1 MDKYCKNCGS
11 PLKAD
16 AKFCASCGTAIQS
29 AQKQPV
35 TATGSVNN
43 PRDNRNVYEPSSH
56 RNQPLDSRK
65 KKKLFIALFGVLA
78 LFLLAGTGILFFTKN
93 RSKIE
98 IISCSPQSGSLGEF
112 VLIELN
118 QAVDETGLEVFYGS
132 EAIQGSRITDTVIAV
147 NVPLDAESDHFL
159 VKYKN
164 MKAKTSFTVMR
175 EERIELSKET
185 AVPSSEMQ
193 SISCAD
199 DIVITL
205 PENFLKEEK
214 IVTVSRVDN
223 PAVLVDTPY
232 GLPTVYDISIEGM
245 EQLPQNIEIAMKYD
259 PSWFED
265 GASVADYLE
274 PRRWDEKNQ
283 VWVDLYYRVD
293 EDTQTVHFLTD
304 HLSAFSYFLTGF
316 KWIGLAKTAAIVGGT
331 SYALEWLA
339 NDVYISPE
347 NNFRILYS
355 QKGVSEIFPED
366 DWIKAMAG
374 GSLTRISRYSARAPM
389 MLHTV
394 GSVLEDSLKAY
405 LDAGF
410 EDPTRNRFASS
421 IYTRRVKVKIDSYWN
436 FYGAGEFSYNA
447 FWDQI
452 NLPTEIVKI
461 EVFDPA
467 KDDPSAYKK
476 AEAYLTQVL
485 AHELFHAIQLPYYGS
500 YTDLGKGR
508 HLWWMEA
515 SAEYAANDIAWKRT
529 GTVLNERLGNKF
541 FEYPL
546 NSTGKKTAT
555 YSSGSTLDYEYLSA
569 IFIRYLTQ
577 QAEYDFKEMV
587 KFVAATGWD
596 IEPVSALGEFARTK
610 SDVNFALLYR
620 DFVVWMLEEGNLTA
634 ADFNN
639 PDNKDTVAEK
649 SQSVSIPKSRV
660 TVILEKQESHS
671 GEVAIFKSSGNA
683 DGYQP
688 QLEYVN
694 TIKESSIGLETE
706 VNAGDALY
714 FIATNG
720 DATERD
726 VTVRIK
732 LKEEESKDTN
742 ILAEHSFV
750 VDQYGAAKIW
760 AVKLEVG
767 HWTIEPDKV
776 EEGQFNEE
784 YMFTVKGE
792 KIAKEVQEVRL
803 EYDFGD
809 GGKNARGSAI
819 GTVRSGGMVEIDL
832 KYIYE
837 IPDNLNAEEDILYPV
852 NVKIMNG
859 DSLLGS
865 VSATVEIKPVTVS
878 ILPPRII
885 TYELTE
891 GAREAEHTFEAAVR
905 PEGSYRFEWDFGD
918 GSPMQNTQGD
928 SSTISHTYTGIGT
941 WHPRVT
947 LYSDNGAKLAED
959 RVTIILEYAEG
970 ASPSETPAASAEP
983 AKPPESA
990 KEYAWVL
997 TEVIDHENADRWAQ
1011 ADAHVANALSYSYS
1025 RGSYSAS
1032 VTYEGGDP
1040 YKEGRKGTFGLQ
1052 AVFTGIPD
1060 IIYPDKPVSL
1070 NFSFSTTQNDTVKL
1084 SYTGS
1089 AAADFDQ
1096 WDVEPGGV
1104 TGRAQ
1109 WFATADGKDS
1119 FTLDVNGNPSSYGE
1133 TLTATLG
1140 TGNEG
1145 SRIAL
1150 RTRFSLSGVPMG
1162 TNYVY
1167 EWKQVGSS
1175 APLLDTEGIDGIVD
1189 ID

>member
-1 MDKYCKNCGS
+1 MSKFCRNCGAQLN
-11 PLKAD
+11 PN
-16 AKFCASCGTAIQS
+16 AKFCDSCGVAIQS
-29 AQKQPV
+29 AETTPV
-35 TATGSVNN
+35 TATSSVNTSSS
-43 PRDNRNVYEPSSH
+43 NRNAFELAPHGNRSPDQRS
-56 RNQPLDSRK
+56 
-65 KKKLFIALFGVLA
+65 KKKLLIALCGVLA
-78 LFLLAGTGILFFTKN
+78 VILLAGTGIWFFTKDGP
-93 RSKIE
+93 KIE
-98 IISCSPQSGSLGEF
+98 IVGCYPESGSRGEF
-112 VLIELN
+112 VLMELN
-118 QAVDETGLEVFYGS
+118 QAVDETELEVFYGS
-132 EAIQGSRITDTVIAV
+132 EAIQGSRLTDTVIAV
-147 NVPLDAESDHFL
+147 NVPLDAHSDDF
-159 VKYKN
+159 VVRYKG
-164 MKAKTSFTVMR
+164 KEAKTPFSVMQ
-175 EERIELSKET
+175 EEWVELFRKT
-185 AVPSSEMQ
+185 ATPSSEMQ
-193 SISCAD
+193 SIYCAD

-205 PENFLKEEK
+205 PENFLQEAKT
-214 IVTVSRVDN
+214 VTVSRIDN
-223 PAVLVDTPY
+223 PAVLRETPY
-232 GLPTVYDISIEGM
+232 GIPTVYDISIEGM
-245 EQLPQNIEIAMKYD
+245 EQLPQNIEIAMKYN

-274 PRRWDEKNQ
+274 PRRWDEQHQ

-293 EDTQTVHFLTD
+293 EDTHTVHFLTD
-304 HLSAFSYFLTGF
+304 HLSSFTYFLTGF
-316 KWIGLAKTAAIVGGT
+316 KWIGLAETAAIVGGT
-331 SYALEWLA
+331 AYALEWLA

-374 GSLTRISRYSARAPM
+374 GSLTRISRHSPRAPM

-421 IYTRRVKVKIDSYWN
+421 IYTRRVKVKVDSYWN

-529 GTVLNERLGNKF
+529 GTVLNERIGNKF

-546 NSTGKKTAT
+546 NSTGKKAAT
-555 YSSGSTLDYEYLSA
+555 CSSGSTLDYEYLSA
-569 IFIRYLTQ
+569 VFIRYLTQ
-577 QAEYDFKEMV
+577 QAGYDFKELV

-596 IEPVSALGEFARTK
+596 VEPVSAIGEFARTK
-610 SDVNFALLYR
+610 SGVNFALLYR

-649 SQSVSIPKSRV
+649 SQSVSIPENRV

-683 DGYQP
+683 DGSQP

-694 TIKESSIGLETE
+694 TIKESGIGLETE
-706 VNAGDALY
+706 VDAGDALY

-732 LKEEESKDTN
+732 SKEEESKDTD
-742 ILAEHSFV
+742 ILAERSFV
-750 VDQYGAAKIW
+750 VNQYGAAKIW
-760 AVKLEVG
+760 AVKLEVS
-767 HWTIEPDKV
+767 HWTIEPDKM

-784 YMFTVKGE
+784 YIFTVKGE

-809 GGKNARGSAI
+809 GGKNAQGSAI
-819 GTVRSGGMVEIDL
+819 GTVRSGGTVEIDL
-832 KYIYE
+832 KYTYE
-837 IPDNLNAEEDILYPV
+837 IPDNLNVEEEILYPV
-852 NVKIMNG
+852 TVKIMNG
-859 DSLLGS
+859 SSLLGS
-865 VSATVEIKPVTVS
+865 VSATVEIKPVTIS
-878 ILPPRII
+878 ILPPRIM

-891 GAREAEHTFEAAVR
+891 GAREVEHTFEAAVR
-905 PEGSYRFEWDFGD
+905 PEGSYHFEWDFGD
-918 GSPMQNTQGD
+918 GSPTQSTQGG

-941 WHPRVT
+941 WHPKVT

-959 RVTIILEYAEG
+959 RITIILEYAEG
-970 ASPSETPAASAEP
+970 ASPSEAPVDSTPPADPVALDPDSDIVPVASSGNFVCSTWINTSMDSFA
-983 AKPPESA
+983 
-990 KEYAWVL
+990 VGGGIL
-997 TEVIDHENADRWAQ
+997 TG
-1011 ADAHVANALSYSYS
+1011 ANWSYS
-1025 RGSYSAS
+1025 RGYRGYNLSGTCKAGETVSLSISGTMGKMGYQMDHKGNDLIMTLKVFDTSGKEIAQFTQKVETLKSAS
-1032 VTYEGGDP
+1032 ASLGD
-1040 YKEGRKGTFGLQ
+1040 T
-1052 AVFTGIPD
+1052 
-1060 IIYPDKPVSL
+1060 VSIVVPANASRVEML
-1070 NFSFSTTQNDTVKL
+1070 GSFSCNWVTPHASASEMVAVSVKL
-1084 SYTGS
+1084 NV
-1089 AAADFDQ
+1089 A
-1096 WDVEPGGV
+1096 
-1104 TGRAQ
+1104 
-1109 WFATADGKDS
+1109 K
-1119 FTLDVNGNPSSYGE
+1119 
-1133 TLTATLG
+1133 
-1140 TGNEG
+1140 
-1145 SRIAL
+1145 
-1150 RTRFSLSGVPMG
+1150 
-1162 TNYVY
+1162 
-1167 EWKQVGSS
+1167 
-1175 APLLDTEGIDGIVD
+1175 
-1189 ID
+1189 

>member
-1 MDKYCKNCGS
+1 MGKYCKNCGS
-11 PLKAD
+11 PLKAEV
-16 AKFCASCGTAIQS
+16 KFCGSCGAAIQS
-29 AQKQPV
+29 TQTQHVA
-35 TATGSVNN
+35 AAGSVNIPQN
-43 PRDNRNVYEPSSH
+43 NRNVYEPAPH
-56 RNQPLDSRK
+56 RNQPLGSRK
-65 KKKLFIALFGVLA
+65 KKRLFIALCGVLA
-78 LFLLAGTGILFFTKN
+78 LFLLAGTGIWFFTKDGP
-93 RSKIE
+93 KIE
-98 IISCSPQSGSLGEF
+98 IVGCYPQSGSRGEF
-112 VLIELN
+112 VLMELN
-118 QAVDETGLEVFYGS
+118 QAVDETELEVFYG
-132 EAIQGSRITDTVIAV
+132 ADRIHGSRITDTVIAV
-147 NVPLDAESDHFL
+147 NVPLDAESDNFL
-159 VKYKN
+159 VKYKDRE
-164 MKAKTSFTVMR
+164 AKTSFTVMR
-175 EERIELSKET
+175 EERIELSRET
-185 AVPSSEMQ
+185 AVPSSGMQ
-193 SISCAD
+193 SIYCAD

-205 PENFLKEEK
+205 PENFLQEEK
-214 IVTVSRVDN
+214 TVTVSRVDN
-223 PAVLVDTPY
+223 PAVLIDTPY

-245 EQLPQNIEIAMKYD
+245 EQLPQNIQISMKYN
-259 PSWFED
+259 PSWFDE
-265 GASVADYLE
+265 GTSVADYLE

-347 NNFRILYS
+347 SNFRILYS

-374 GSLTRISRYSARAPM
+374 GSLTRISRHSARAHM

-394 GSVLEDSLKAY
+394 SSVLEDSLKAY

-421 IYTRRVKVKIDSYWN
+421 IYTRRVKVKIDSYYN
-436 FYGAGEFSYNA
+436 FIKGGEFSYNA

-461 EVFDPA
+461 EVFDPVIA
-467 KDDPSAYKK
+467 DPSAYPKS
-476 AEAYLTQVL
+476 EIYLTQVL
-485 AHELFHAIQLPYYGS
+485 AHELFHAMQLPYYGS
-500 YTDLGKGR
+500 FTDLGKGR
-508 HLWWMEA
+508 HTWWMEA

-529 GTVLNERLGNKF
+529 GTILDERIGNKF

-546 NSTGKKTAT
+546 NTTGKKAAT

-569 IFIRYLTQ
+569 VFIRYLTQ
-577 QAEYDFKEMV
+577 QAGYDFKELV

-596 IEPVSALGEFARTK
+596 IEPVSAIGEYARTK
-610 SDVNFALLYR
+610 SGVNFALLYQ
-620 DFVVWMLEEGNLTA
+620 DFLVWMLEEASLTV

-649 SQSVSIPKSRV
+649 SQSVSIPESRV

-683 DGYQP
+683 SGAQP

-694 TIKESSIGLETE
+694 TIKESGIGLETE
-706 VNAGDALY
+706 VDAGDVLY

-726 VTVRIK
+726 VTIRIK
-732 LKEEESKDTN
+732 LKKAESKDKEM
-742 ILAEHSFV
+742 LAEHTFV
-750 VDQYGAAKIW
+750 VDKYGSAKIW

-792 KIAKEVQEVRL
+792 KISKEVKEVRL

-809 GGKNARGSAI
+809 GGKNAQGSAT
-819 GTVRSGGMVEIDL
+819 GTVRSGGTVEIDL
-832 KYIYE
+832 KYTYE
-837 IPDNLNAEEDILYPV
+837 IPDNLNAEEEILYPV
-852 NVKIMNG
+852 TVKIMNG
-859 DSLLGS
+859 NSILGS

-878 ILPPRII
+878 ILPPRIM
-885 TYELTE
+885 TYELAE

-918 GSPMQNTQGD
+918 GSPMQITQGG

-970 ASPSETPAASAEP
+970 DSPSEPPADSDEP
-983 AKPPESA
+983 STTPESA

-1011 ADAHVANALSYSYS
+1011 ADAHVAQALSYSYS

-1070 NFSFSTTQNDTVKL
+1070 NFSFTTTQNDTVKL

-1089 AAADFDQ
+1089 AAADFDK
-1096 WDVEPGGV
+1096 WDVGPGGA
-1104 TGRAQ
+1104 TGGAR
-1109 WFATADGKDS
+1109 WFANADGKDS
-1119 FTLDVNGNPSSYGE
+1119 FTLDVNGNPSSYSE

-1140 TGNEG
+1140 AGSEG

-1150 RTRFSLSGVPMG
+1150 RARFALSGVPMG

-1175 APLLDTEGIDGIVD
+1175 APLLDTEGIPGIVD

>member
-1 MDKYCKNCGS
+1 MNKFCKSCGAQLKAEVKFCGS
-11 PLKAD
+11 
-16 AKFCASCGTAIQS
+16 CGAAIQS
-29 AQKQPV
+29 TQTQPV
-35 TATGSVNN
+35 GAAGRVNIPQN
-43 PRDNRNVYEPSSH
+43 NRSVYEPAPH
-56 RNQPLDSRK
+56 RNQPLGSRK
-65 KKKLFIALFGVLA
+65 KKKLFIALCGVLA
-78 LFLLAGTGILFFTKN
+78 LFLLAGTGIWFFTKDGP
-93 RSKIE
+93 KIE
-98 IISCSPQSGSLGEF
+98 IVGCYPQSGSRGEF
-112 VLIELN
+112 VLMELN
-118 QAVDETGLEVFYGS
+118 QAVDETELEVFYGS
-132 EAIQGSRITDTVIAV
+132 DRIQGSRITDTVIAV
-147 NVPLDAESDHFL
+147 NVPLNAESDNFL
-159 VKYKN
+159 VKYKDRE
-164 MKAKTSFTVMR
+164 AKTSFTVMR
-175 EERIELSKET
+175 EEKIELSRET
-185 AVPSSEMQ
+185 AVPSSGMQ
-193 SISCAD
+193 SIYCAD

-205 PENFLKEEK
+205 PENFLQEEK

-223 PAVLVDTPY
+223 PAVLIDTPY

-245 EQLPQNIEIAMKYD
+245 EQLPQNIQISMKYD
-259 PSWFED
+259 PSWFDE

-331 SYALEWLA
+331 AYALEWLA

-374 GSLTRISRYSARAPM
+374 GSLTRISQHSARAPM

-421 IYTRRVKVKIDSYWN
+421 IYTRRVKVKIDSYYN
-436 FYGAGEFSYNA
+436 FIKGGEFSYNA

-461 EVFDPA
+461 EVFDPVIA
-467 KDDPSAYKK
+467 DPSAYPKS
-476 AEAYLTQVL
+476 EIYLTQVL
-485 AHELFHAIQLPYYGS
+485 AHELFHAMQLPYYGS
-500 YTDLGKGR
+500 FTDLGKGR
-508 HLWWMEA
+508 HTWWMEA

-529 GTVLNERLGNKF
+529 GTILGERIGNKF

-546 NSTGKKTAT
+546 NTTGKKAAT

-577 QAEYDFKEMV
+577 QAGYDFKELV
-587 KFVAATGWD
+587 TFVASTGWD
-596 IEPVSALGEFARTK
+596 VEPVSAIGEFARTK
-610 SDVNFALLYR
+610 SGVNFALLYR
-620 DFVVWMLEEGNLTA
+620 DFVVWMLEEGNFTV

-639 PDNKDTVAEK
+639 PGNKETVAEK
-649 SQSVSIPKSRV
+649 SQSVSIPESRV
-660 TVILEKQESHS
+660 TVALEKQESYY
-671 GEVAIFKSSGNA
+671 GEVAIFKSSGNG
-683 DGYQP
+683 DGAQP
-688 QLEYVN
+688 QLVYLDTVR
-694 TIKESSIGLETE
+694 ESGKDLEME
-706 VNAGDALY
+706 VDAGDALY

-726 VTVRIK
+726 VTIRIK
-732 LKEEESKDTN
+732 LKEEESKGTD

-750 VDQYGAAKIW
+750 VKQYGAAKIW

-809 GGKNARGSAI
+809 GGKNARGSAA
-819 GTVRSGGMVEIDL
+819 GTVRSGGTVEIDL
-832 KYIYE
+832 KYTYE
-837 IPDNLNAEEDILYPV
+837 IPDNLNAEEEILYTV
-852 NVKIMNG
+852 TVRIMNG
-859 DSLLGS
+859 DSMLGS
-865 VSATVEIKPVTVS
+865 VLATVEITPVTVS
-878 ILPPRII
+878 ILPPRIM
-885 TYELTE
+885 TYELAE
-891 GAREAEHTFEAAVR
+891 GAREAEHTFEAVVR

-918 GSPMQNTQGD
+918 GSPTQSTEGG

-959 RVTIILEYAEG
+959 RVAIILEYSEG
-970 ASPSETPAASAEP
+970 ASPSETPTASAEP
-983 AKPPESA
+983 STTPEAA

-1011 ADAHVANALSYSYS
+1011 ADAHVAQALSYTYS

-1070 NFSFSTTQNDTVKL
+1070 NFSFTTTQNDTVKL
-1084 SYTGS
+1084 SYSGS
-1089 AAADFDQ
+1089 AAADFDK
-1096 WDVEPGGV
+1096 WDVGPGGV
-1104 TGRAQ
+1104 TGGAR

-1119 FTLDVNGNPSSYGE
+1119 FVLDVNGNPSSYSE

-1140 TGNEG
+1140 TGSEG

-1150 RTRFSLSGVPMG
+1150 RARFALSGVPMG

-1175 APLLDTEGIDGIVD
+1175 APLLDTEGIPGIVD